1 MWKFSETGWTRYG
14 TRHEVITPQM
24 GFRGLGRASLKA
36 ICHQCYPASLMI
48 LLCSSCSC
56 LAVLLGVQGCWTTV
70 PTWRA
75 AAGASDGLLG
85 LHQLLTLLLKISL
98 RASLSLPLPHLFDLV
113 RPEQKQDELL
123 NKKSSCWKWW
133 ALLSLRCRR
142 GSANNPTLLQ
152 ISLQLSI
159 TANWSKTK

>member
-1 MWKFSETGWTRYG
+1 MWKFSETGWTCYG
-14 TRHEVITPQM
+14 TRHKVITPQM

-36 ICHQCYPASLMI
+36 TCHQCYPAPLVI
-48 LLCSSCSC
+48 LLCSAA

-70 PTWRA
+70 PTWRV
-75 AAGASDGLLG
+75 AAGASDRLLP

-98 RASLSLPLPHLFDLV
+98 RASLPLPHLFHLV
-113 RPEQKQDELL
+113 RPEQKLDELL
-123 NKKSSCWKWW
+123 NKQSSCWKWW
-133 ALLSLRCRR
+133 ALLSLRCPR

-159 TANWSKTK
+159 TANWSQTK